1 MTKTTVRVRGMNAAA
16 TIGMSQ
22 NGDATDRRQQFPHAS
37 MRQLLVA
44 IAILG
49 AGGVIAWFT
58 ITQVNGHTGFAGTV
72 QPTQSVNLDFAQ
84 TGRVSQLLV
93 KPGDHVV
100 KGQSLA
106 VQDETVASS
115 TLLDAQAVL
124 SADQAKLA
132 ALQSPA
138 VSTTA
143 KQNLDLAVQK
153 ANTQLAGAQKASSD
167 AGNAANNQIAQAQQA
182 LSAAQG
188 RLNSDSAQ
196 FQSDCDSQ
204 GGNGSCANL
213 ASQVQQ
219 DTVAVSNASAN
230 LAHIQATATQTQD
243 SATSAVSTARAALA
257 LAQNQEATATAPASA
272 ADISSAEADV
282 AAAQTSV
289 DQAKAGLAAL
299 TLVSPIDGIVAD
311 VGGIVGELDGTTG
324 VHAFAGPQSL
334 NNSGGS
340 AFSLFPPAA
349 GTGATQNSANSGQ
362 QALISLVTMQSNAIV
377 QVSEDTVPTLH
388 AGRSARVT
396 VNALHQTVSG
406 TVAQVIPIPVNQGG
420 TVEYEVRLTVPAW
433 PTGTEPGMSLSVVFP

>member
-16 TIGMSQ
+16 TIGMSP
-22 NGDATDRRQQFPHAS
+22 NGDAPRRQQFPHAS

-44 IAILG
+44 IAILC
-49 AGGVIAWFT
+49 AGGAIAWFT

-84 TGRVSQLLV
+84 TGRISQLLV
-93 KPGDHVV
+93 KPGDHVA

-138 VSTTA
+138 VSPTA

-167 AGNAANNQIAQAQQA
+167 ANNAANTQITQAQQA
-182 LSAAQG
+182 LNAAQG
-188 RLNSDSAQ
+188 RLDADSAR

-204 GGNGSCANL
+204 GGQGSCDSL

-219 DTVAVSNASAN
+219 DTVAVSNASAS

-282 AAAQTSV
+282 AAAQTAV
-289 DQAKAGLAAL
+289 DQAKAGLTAL
-299 TLVSPIDGIVAD
+299 TLVSPIDGMVAD

-324 VHAFAGPQSL
+324 VHAFAGPQSMQ
-334 NNSGGS
+334 SGGS

-349 GTGATQNSANSGQ
+349 GTGAAQNSAGSGQ
-362 QALISLVTMQSNAIV
+362 QPLISLVTTQSNAIV

-396 VNALHQTVSG
+396 VNALHQTVNG

-420 TVEYEVRLTVPAW
+420 TVEYEVRLTVPTW
-433 PTGTEPGMSLSVVFP
+433 PNGTEPGMSLSVVFP